1 MRKYKSR
8 TDMFKLDNAITWY
21 LKDHENDK
29 EKQRKIIS
37 RNNGD
42 LFFIFKPTE
51 EQEIGRAHV

>member
-1 MRKYKSR
+1 
-8 TDMFKLDNAITWY
+8 MFKLDNAITWY

-51 EQEIGRAHV
+51 EQANECNMGKS